1 MTQGERLFHAVAFE
15 LLALAIIVPAT
26 SLMIGKGASAL
37 AIVGIGLSIFT
48 IIWNYIYNQYFDQWF
63 GENRAERGLK
73 MRLLHTL
80 GFEGG
85 LIFITI
91 PVISWFLSISLLQAL
106 LLEAGF
112 LLFFL
117 FYATG
122 FNWFY
127 DRVQPY
133 QRVNALFSR

>member
-1 MTQGERLFHAVAFE
+1 
-15 LLALAIIVPAT
+15 
-26 SLMIGKGASAL
+26 
-37 AIVGIGLSIFT
+37 
-48 IIWNYIYNQYFDQWF
+48 
-63 GENRAERGLK
+63 

-91 PVISWFLSISLLQAL
+91 PVISWFLSISILQAL

>member
-1 MTQGERLFHAVAFE
+1 MTQGERFFHAIAFE
-15 LLALAIIVPAT
+15 LLALVIIVPAT
-26 SLMIGKGASAL
+26 SLMPGEGGASL
-37 AIVGIGLSIFT
+37 AIVGIGLSIFAVF
-48 IIWNYIYNQYFDQWF
+48 WNYIYNQYFDQWF
-63 GENRAERGLK
+63 GVNRAERGLK

-91 PVISWFLSISLLQAL
+91 PVISWFLSISILQAL

-122 FNWFY
+122 FNWLY

-133 QRVNALFSR
+133 QWMNALFSR